1 VIKPVRGKTVAID
14 DWKILLD
21 VVRISKVDP
30 WKVDLVRLLHK
41 LEEALLRLEINVR
54 LAGVAVQSA
63 AHIHLAKSK
72 KLFEPVTPETH
83 QEKPSLIVPPPVDI
97 PVKSS
102 LLATTLLDVVN
113 ALRSV
118 ILGLEEAKKETKF
131 EQINIDIK
139 LDEYLLKIEEELDR
153 FISHLDSILGEGTT
167 TFSRLVGGM
176 SRAERAKIFILML
189 FAASRGFVEL
199 YQDEET
205 LDIIITRA
213 KQSA

>member
-1 VIKPVRGKTVAID
+1 MRGKAIAID

-21 VVRISKVDP
+21 VVTISKIDP
-30 WKVDLVRLLHK
+30 WKVDLVKLLQRL
-41 LEEALLRLEINVR
+41 EDAILRLEINVR

-63 AHIHLAKSK
+63 AQIHLAKSK
-72 KLFEPVTPETH
+72 RLFEPIRPETP
-83 QEKPSLIVPPPVDI
+83 QEKPSLIVPPPIEI
-97 PVKSS
+97 PIKSS
-102 LLATTLLDVVN
+102 ILATTLLDVVN

-139 LDEYLLKIEEELDR
+139 LDDYLLKIEEEFDS
-153 FISHLDSILGEGTT
+153 FIAQLDSMLGEGVI
-167 TFSRLVGGM
+167 TFSRLVSGM
-176 SRAERAKIFILML
+176 SRAERAKVFILML

-205 LDIIITRA
+205 LDIVIA
-213 KQSA
+213 KARQNAQA